1 MDTSL
6 LRKIDLESGL
16 ELEIYD
22 VSRKLAGDRW
32 YVGFIVRVEI
42 PITFLAGHAD
52 SPEVDIEK
60 MKDVLGETVRFEQK
74 RDRHY
79 IDEKEKDALLN
90 GLIDDFLASTLPYF
104 LKRILRRSMPLKHTK
119 KSLKK
124 RHGLRREMSGSNSW
138 DRCPPNNFLLLSGR
152 HLVVSAE
159 TVEKPKKGNL

>member
-32 YVGFIVRVEI
+32 YVGFVARLEI

-90 GLIDDFLASTLPYF
+90 SLMDDFLASTLPYF
-104 LKRILRRSMPLKHTK
+104 SEKDFAKKYARTTVPMPNSANGRRAEKVLAP
-119 KSLKK
+119 KSLN
-124 RHGLRREMSGSNSW
+124 E
-138 DRCPPNNFLLLSGR
+138 
-152 HLVVSAE
+152 AAA
-159 TVEKPKKGNL
+159 T